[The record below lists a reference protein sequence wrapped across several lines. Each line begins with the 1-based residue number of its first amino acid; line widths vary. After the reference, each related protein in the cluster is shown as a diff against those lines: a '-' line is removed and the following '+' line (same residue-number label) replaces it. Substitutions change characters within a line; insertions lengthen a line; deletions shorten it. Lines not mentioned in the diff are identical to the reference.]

1 MKALIL
7 VGGFGTRLRPLTLS
21 VPKPLVEFAN
31 KPMILH
37 QIEAFVKVGVKEVV
51 LAINGKPELMA
62 SCLRKYESEL
72 GIKITYSQE
81 TQPLGTAG
89 PLALARSILDEGN
102 GEPFFVLNS
111 DITCEYPLA
120 ELLAFHKNHGK
131 EGTILVT
138 KVEEPSKYGVV
149 VLKEGEQI
157 DKFVEKPKIYV
168 GNKIN
173 AGIYIFNPSVLNRIE
188 LRPTSIEKEVFP
200 DMAAEGQLY
209 AMELPGFWMDVGQP
223 PDYLL
228 GMALYLNSL
237 KTRDPK
243 KLKTGKNFLG
253 PVLVDETAQIG
264 ENCLIGPNVT
274 IGPNCIIEDGV
285 RLRDTTVMEGAVIRS
300 NAWVSRSIVGW
311 QSSLGKWVRMENVS
325 VLGQDVHIGDELYV
339 NGGRILPHKTIT
351 TSIPEPDIIM

>member
-31 KPMILH
+31 KAMILH
-37 QIEAFVKVGVKEVV
+37 QIEALVKVGVKEVV
-51 LAINGKPELMA
+51 LAINYKPELMA
-62 SCLRKYESEL
+62 NYLKKYESEL
-72 GIKITYSQE
+72 GIKISYSQE

-89 PLALARSILDEGN
+89 PLALAREVLEED

-120 ELLAFHKNHGK
+120 DLLAFHKNHGK
-131 EGTILVT
+131 EGTIMVT

-149 VLKEGEQI
+149 VLKEGGQI
-157 DKFVEKPKIYV
+157 DKFVEKPKVYV

-173 AGIYIFNPSVLNRIE
+173 AGIYVFNPSILNRIE

-200 DMAAEGQLY
+200 DMAQEGHLY

-223 PDYLL
+223 PDYLM

-243 KLKTGKNFLG
+243 KLRTGEGFVG
-253 PVLVDETAQIG
+253 PVMVDPSAKIG
-264 ENCLIGPNVT
+264 ENCLIGPNVI
-274 IGPNCIIEDGV
+274 IGPGCVIEDGV
-285 RLRDTTVMEGAVIRS
+285 RLRDTTVLEGAVVRS
-300 NAWVSRSIVGW
+300 NAWISQSIIGW
-311 QSSLGKWVRMENVS
+311 QSSVGRWVRMENVS

-339 NGGRILPHKTIT
+339 NGGRILPHKAISA
-351 TSIPEPDIIM
+351 SIPEPDIIM